1 MNKFNRMNEFFEGDF
16 DANDDIE
23 ERENVSGPGFV
34 YRVNLPEPPDRVSQT
49 FKVVNGRLTI
59 CLEFEFDEFDLLDSP
74 DDM

>member
-16 DANDDIE
+16 DSNDDID
-23 ERENVSGPGFV
+23 ERDTAPGFV

-49 FKVVNGRLTI
+49 FKVINGRLTI
-59 CLEFEFDEFDLLDSP
+59 CLEFEFEEFDLMDSS